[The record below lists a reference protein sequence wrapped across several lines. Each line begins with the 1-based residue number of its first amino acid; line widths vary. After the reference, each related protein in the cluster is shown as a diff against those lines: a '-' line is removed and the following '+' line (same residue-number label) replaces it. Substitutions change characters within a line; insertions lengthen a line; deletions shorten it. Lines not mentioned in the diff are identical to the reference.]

1 MAFVRVC
8 VTLVHMSTTITIRAD
23 DSLRRRLEERAA
35 AAGKSLS
42 ALIRE
47 ILEEAVTEG
56 PLCRRAG
63 HLKGR
68 LTLSDDR
75 KDAWSDAL
83 RERNWRP

>member
-1 MAFVRVC
+1 MAF
-8 VTLVHMSTTITIRAD
+8 
-23 DSLRRRLEERAA
+23 RAA

-47 ILEEAVTEG
+47 IIEEAVTER

-68 LTLSDDR
+68 LALPGDR
-75 KDAWSDAL
+75 KDAWSEEL
-83 RERNWRP
+83 RARNRRS